1 MYFKFGFVGQSPK
14 CKMQNVK
21 CKIDV
26 DSFGIFDCENC
37 DSMWNEPPTVGWEE
51 AVMFRE
57 HRMLK
62 SNQGKLRE
70 SARPGFRA
78 ARPGVRAK

>member
-1 MYFKFGFVGQSPK
+1 
-14 CKMQNVK
+14 MQNVK

-26 DSFGIFDCENC
+26 DSFGIFDCENS

-51 AVMFRE
+51 AVMLRE

-70 SARPGFRA
+70 SARGGSPTNLNLTDEYYEQFNLPENAIRE
-78 ARPGVRAK
+78 RC